1 VTGLRERKKQQTRQ
15 EISDAAFE
23 LFTAHGYEQ
32 VTVAEVA
39 RRAGVSEATVFNYF
53 ATKEDL
59 AYGRMEA
66 FEEELLAAV
75 RDRPPGQSILDA
87 FRTFIIRPGGLVAAK
102 DPDAAARLLAVNR
115 MVAGSRALLSRERQV
130 YDEYTRSFARLIA
143 AEMAAKPD
151 DITPWVVAHAL
162 IGVQRTLVDFVRAQ
176 VLAGRSGPALARR
189 VRAQAGRALA
199 VLEAGLTSI
208 G

>member
-23 LFTAHGYEQ
+23 LFTARGFEQ

-66 FEEELLAAV
+66 FEDELLAAI
-75 RDRPPGQSILDA
+75 RDRRPGQSIVDA
-87 FRTFIIRPGGLVAAK
+87 FRAFIMRPGGLVAAK
-102 DPDAAARLLAVNR
+102 DPDAAARLATITRV
-115 MVAGSRALLSRERQV
+115 VTGSRSLLSRERQV
-130 YDEYTRSFARLIA
+130 YDDYTRSLAQLIA
-143 AEMAAKPD
+143 AETAAKPD
-151 DITPWVVAHAL
+151 DITPWVVANAL
-162 IGVQRTLVDFVRAQ
+162 IGVQRALVDFVRAQ
-176 VLAGRSGPALARR
+176 VLAGRTGPGLARR
-189 VRAQAGRALA
+189 VRAQAERALA
-199 VLEAGLTSI
+199 ALEAGGPSI